1 MKKTNLKAY
10 EFQKREHKE
19 NAHYVKIE
27 GTIYYVHD
35 VFDAQAKETA
45 EDIFNEMHVKDTS
58 KKIKASNK
66 SNRIVDSVL
75 HQDRR
80 MVIASR
86 IMTKIC

>member
-35 VFDAQAKETA
+35 VFDSQAKETA
-45 EDIFNEMHVKDTS
+45 EDKLRYLMEQEMQKSFVKHWTC
-58 KKIKASNK
+58 
-66 SNRIVDSVL
+66 RIGCGILVDSTIGL
-75 HQDRR
+75 
-80 MVIASR
+80 A
-86 IMTKIC
+86 

>member
-1 MKKTNLKAY
+1 MKKTNPKAY

-45 EDIFNEMHVKDTS
+45 EDKLRYLMEQEMQKVS
-58 KKIKASNK
+58 
-66 SNRIVDSVL
+66 
-75 HQDRR
+75 
-80 MVIASR
+80 
-86 IMTKIC
+86 